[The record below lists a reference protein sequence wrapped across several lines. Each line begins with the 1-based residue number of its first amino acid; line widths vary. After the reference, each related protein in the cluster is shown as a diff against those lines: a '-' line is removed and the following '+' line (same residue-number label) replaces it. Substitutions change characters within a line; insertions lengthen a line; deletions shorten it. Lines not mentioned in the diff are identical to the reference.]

1 MDKAEAIEREKERA
15 RYDELKKA
23 RQFRK
28 TTYRGIEVDNLLDV
42 SHEKLAQLVH
52 CRARRRFYRG
62 LTDKPKKLI
71 GKLKKAKKNLAV
83 GEKPKVVKTH
93 LRNMVVVPE
102 MLGNIVGVYNGKM
115 FNAVEVRGEMM
126 GHYLAEFSITYKP
139 VMHGRPGVG
148 GAGAARFIP
157 LK

>member
-1 MDKAEAIEREKERA
+1 MSETAADRK
-15 RYDELKKA
+15 RYDDLKKA

-28 TTYRGIEVDNLLDV
+28 TTYRGVEVDNLIDY
-42 SHEKLAQLVH
+42 SHEQLAQMVH

-62 LTDKPKKLI
+62 LTNKPKNLI
-71 GKLKKAKKNLAV
+71 NKLKRAKKGLAV
-83 GEKPKVVKTH
+83 GEKPKIVKTH
-93 LRNMVVVPE
+93 LRNMIVVPE

-126 GHYLAEFSITYKP
+126 GHYLGEFSITYKP

-148 GAGAARFIP
+148 GAMGRFVP